1 MVVNVVNA
9 FSQFYNFSA
18 VRVCGNCHVAR
29 RIKVNTNPADF
40 IEHGKMNFNHLSAG
54 KSCCDT
60 IRKLL
65 LKLSF
70 FKTHLLLMIII
81 AG

>member
-1 MVVNVVNA
+1 M
-9 FSQFYNFSA
+9 
-18 VRVCGNCHVAR
+18 AR
-29 RIKVNTNPADF
+29 CIEVDSDPADF

-60 IRKLL
+60 IRKLK

-70 FKTHLLLMIII
+70 LKLTSY
-81 AG
+81 